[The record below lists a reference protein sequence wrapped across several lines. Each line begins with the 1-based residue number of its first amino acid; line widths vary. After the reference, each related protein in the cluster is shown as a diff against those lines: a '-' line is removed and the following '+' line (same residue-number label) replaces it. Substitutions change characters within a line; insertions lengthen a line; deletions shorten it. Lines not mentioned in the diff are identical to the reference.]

1 MSKSLGT
8 GIDPLLLINTYG
20 ADATR
25 FGLTWQAT
33 GVQDI
38 RFNEE
43 FIVSGKKFL
52 NKLWN
57 ASRFVILN
65 LKDKTYTDKKPTSDK
80 LNKYDKQIL
89 KKLGKIV
96 KQTEADL
103 SKERFGQS
111 LQHLYQFFWHDF
123 CDLYLEQ
130 SKKSS
135 SLETSHVLYY
145 VLKNCLRLLHPYVP
159 FATEYIWQ
167 FLPGKH
173 GLLITESWPKAS

>member
-8 GIDPLLLINTYG
+8 GVDPLQLINTYG

-43 FIVSGKKFL
+43 SIISGKKFL

-57 ASRFVILN
+57 ASRFVLLN
-65 LKDKTYTDKKPTSDK
+65 LKGEAYSDKKPSTTK

-89 KKLGKIV
+89 KKLEKVI

-103 SKERFGQS
+103 NKERFGQS
-111 LQHLYQFFWHDF
+111 LQNLYQFFWHDF
-123 CDLYLEQ
+123 CDLYPEQ
-130 SKKSS
+130 SKNMQ
-135 SLETSHVLYY
+135 E
-145 VLKNCLRLLHPYVP
+145 
-159 FATEYIWQ
+159 
-167 FLPGKH
+167 
-173 GLLITESWPKAS
+173 

>member
-1 MSKSLGT
+1 V
-8 GIDPLLLINTYG
+8 DPLLLINTYG

-43 FIVSGKKFL
+43 FILSGKKFL

-65 LKDKTYTDKKPTSDK
+65 LKDKVYSDKKPISLK

-89 KKLGKIV
+89 TKLGKII
-96 KQTEADL
+96 KQTNADL
-103 SKERFGQS
+103 DKERFGQS
-111 LQHLYQFFWHDF
+111 LQNLYQFFWHDF

-130 SKKSS
+130 SKKSPNP
-135 SLETSHVLYY
+135 ETNQVLYY
-145 VLKNCLRLLHPYVP
+145 VLKNCLRLFHPYIP

-167 FLPGKH
+167 LLPGKAT
-173 GLLITESWPKAS
+173 LLITESWPKVS